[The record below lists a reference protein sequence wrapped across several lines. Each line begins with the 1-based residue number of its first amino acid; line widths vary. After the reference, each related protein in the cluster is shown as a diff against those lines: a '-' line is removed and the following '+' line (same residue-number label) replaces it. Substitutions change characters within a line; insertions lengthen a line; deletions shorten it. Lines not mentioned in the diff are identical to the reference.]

1 MNTPFSSRTPHVRD
15 GRLHVPRGSSR
26 REILQWALAGA
37 GITALGPWIDKRLPT
52 ASAAAQGNKILVVIN
67 MDGGCDTLNMVI
79 PITSGSY
86 VTRRPNI
93 HIPAAAALA
102 LTDGPGNLANGLHP
116 QLDQIRSMWADGD
129 VAIVHK
135 VGYPSENL
143 SHFESQDIYSY
154 GVRGEFPTL
163 GIPQSGWIARFAQ
176 QYAPTPLGAVSLGA
190 GRPTSFVGG
199 TSGPLQVSSL
209 SGFSFAND
217 NGASNNHLLRLATIK
232 QMLTASQAT
241 GTPGEV
247 KSAIQQAHD
256 LTAQIQA
263 AVTSFA
269 PTATYPSRSLAQRLR
284 DVAILIQ
291 GGFETRVF
299 YTTTGGFDL
308 HGDEGG
314 VTGSQA
320 NLMQTIDDAISAFR
334 TDMVAMGQWDNV
346 VIALIT
352 EFGRRN
358 YENGSFGSDHG
369 AAWSEMLIGGGVN
382 GGVFGPTIADSDIAA
397 PKEYLT
403 YGVDFRDV
411 YKEILNDHLNAP
423 AGPVFPETQPTNVVL
438 GVC

>member
-1 MNTPFSSRTPHVRD
+1 MSLPKNVRGPHVRD

-37 GITALGPWIDKRLPT
+37 GLTALGPWIDRRLPV
-52 ASAAAQGNKILVVIN
+52 ASAAPQGNKILVVIN
-67 MDGGCDTLNMVI
+67 MDGGCDTLNMVV
-79 PITSGSY
+79 PITSAAY
-86 VTRRPNI
+86 LARRPTI
-93 HIPAAAALA
+93 AIPAASA
-102 LTDGPGNLANGLHP
+102 LTLADGPGTTAYGLHP
-116 QLDQIRSMWADGD
+116 QLDQLRTMWSQGD

-135 VGYPSENL
+135 VGYPTENL
-143 SHFESQDIYSY
+143 SHFESQDIYSL
-154 GVRGEFPTL
+154 GVRGEFPPL
-163 GIPQSGWIARFAQ
+163 GIPQSGWIARFAE

-209 SGFSFAND
+209 SSFAFAND
-217 NGASNNHLLRLATIK
+217 SGASNNHLLRLATIK
-232 QMLTASQAT
+232 QMLAASTLT

-247 KSAIQQAHD
+247 KAAIGQAHD
-256 LTAQIQA
+256 LTGQIQA
-263 AVTSFA
+263 AVSAFT
-269 PTATYPSRSLAQRLR
+269 PTATYPSRSIAQRLR
-284 DVAILIQ
+284 DVAILVQ

-299 YTTTGGFDL
+299 YTTLGGFDL
-308 HGDEGG
+308 HGDAGG
-314 VTGSQA
+314 VTGAQA
-320 NLMQTIDDAISAFR
+320 NLMQQLDDAIGAFR

-358 YENGSFGSDHG
+358 YENGSIGTDHG
-369 AAWSEMLIGGGVN
+369 AAWTEVLVGGGVN
-382 GGVFGPTIADSDIAA
+382 GGVYGPAIADADIAA

-411 YKEILNDHLNAP
+411 YKEILNDHLLVNA
-423 AGPVFPETQPTNVVL
+423 ATVFPETQPTNVIL